1 MREYE
6 LVLVFGA
13 DLPEKDQKTFIDN
26 YKKEI
31 VKLKGKVEK
40 IDAWGKKEFAYPIKK
55 QTLGYYFVLSM
66 DLPEDVPAKLDSKLR
81 LDEILLRYLLVRRE
95 EAKKAP
101 VKKEKKNGS
110 KIAK

>member
-40 IDAWGKKEFAYPIKK
+40 VNAWGKKEFAYPIKK
-55 QTLGYYFVLSM
+55 QTLGYYFVLEM
-66 DLPEDVPAKLDSKLR
+66 ELPEDVPAKLDAKLR
-81 LDEILLRYLLVRRE
+81 LDETLLRYLLVRRE
-95 EAKKAP
+95 EIKKAP
-101 VKKEKKNGS
+101 IKKEKKNVS